1 MFLVSFRIDFN
12 IVNDSRQFL
21 TSRILSSLVLEQ
33 SSWMASCPRE
43 NVCSLRAD
51 AELLVFVSR
60 GPYDYQYIVDAL
72 KTNKNSATTKVI
84 C

>member
-21 TSRILSSLVLEQ
+21 TSHILSSLVLEQ
-33 SSWMASCPRE
+33 SSWMAE

-60 GPYDYQYIVDAL
+60 GPYNYQYIGDAL
-72 KTNKNSATTKVI
+72 KTNKNSVTTKVI